1 MDFGHGHCDSGAGHD
16 PKRSSADSTVLNNIG
31 VRDGFISSSS
41 PGWKAR
47 DRVTVDPVTIVL
59 KYYARFR
66 TNLNRFNSAEPVVII
81 IGCFDEWAGAGPLP
95 QPVHR
100 DY

>member
-1 MDFGHGHCDSGAGHD
+1 
-16 PKRSSADSTVLNNIG
+16 
-31 VRDGFISSSS
+31 
-41 PGWKAR
+41 
-47 DRVTVDPVTIVL
+47 VL

-81 IGCFDEWAGAGPLP
+81 IGCFDEWAGAGPLQ